1 MKEKCDSGN
10 WSSSSCADRLT
21 LADAAGRGEEGGDE
35 VDDDVEQES
44 TPFGVSVGTGVQDF
58 WSTVFRS
65 PWLRFWLNLCSRIY
79 FST

>member
-35 VDDDVEQES
+35 VDEMVRR
-44 TPFGVSVGTGVQDF
+44 
-58 WSTVFRS
+58 W
-65 PWLRFWLNLCSRIY
+65 
-79 FST
+79 